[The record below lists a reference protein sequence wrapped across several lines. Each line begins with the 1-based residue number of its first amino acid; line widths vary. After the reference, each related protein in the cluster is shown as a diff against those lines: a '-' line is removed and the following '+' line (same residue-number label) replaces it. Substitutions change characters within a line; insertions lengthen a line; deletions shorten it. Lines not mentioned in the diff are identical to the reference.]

1 MAVRGNNNIIQQQHF
16 RSNYSFYGNPGMSNS
31 PGVSSGTQAFSFNF
45 TPKSSSSEI
54 YLESSIHTIYEDSNS
69 ADQAFV
75 LAHYDSTIITISY
88 APTAYFLWNSY
99 YNCAFIALQ
108 GYENSWG
115 TSQKTIK
122 IRFGMGGSGVYY
134 NRAQQYAN
142 QHGGANGNN
151 YIHYTVREIG

>member
-16 RSNYSFYGNPGMSNS
+16 RSNYSFYGSPGFSNS

-122 IRFGMGGSGVYY
+122 IDLVWVDLVYIIIEHS
-134 NRAQQYAN
+134 NMQTSTVVLTEITT
-142 QHGGANGNN
+142 
-151 YIHYTVREIG
+151 YIIL

>member
-16 RSNYSFYGNPGMSNS
+16 KSNYAFYGTPGFANS
-31 PGVSSGTQAFSFNF
+31 PGVSTGTQAFTFNF

-54 YLESSIHTIYEDSNS
+54 YLESSIHVIYES
-69 ADQAFV
+69 ANVGDQAFV
-75 LAHYDSTIITISY
+75 LAHYDSTIIALSY
-88 APTAYFLWNSY
+88 APAAYFVWNGY

-108 GYENSWG
+108 GYVNSWG

-122 IRFGMGGSGVYY
+122 IRFGMTGSNVYY
-134 NRAQQYAN
+134 NRAEQYAY
-142 QHGGANGNN
+142 QHGGVNGNN

>member
-16 RSNYSFYGNPGMSNS
+16 KSNYSFYGTPGFSNT
-31 PGVSSGTQAFSFNF
+31 PAYNSGTQSFTFNF

-54 YLESSIHTIYEDSNS
+54 YLESSIHVIYEDNNG

-75 LAHYDSTIITISY
+75 LAHYDSTIIALNY
-88 APTAYFLWNSY
+88 APAAYFVWNGY

-108 GYENSWG
+108 GYVNSWG

-122 IRFGMGGSGVYY
+122 IRFGMTGNVYY
-134 NRAQQYAN
+134 NRAEQYAY
-142 QHGGANGNN
+142 QHGGVNGNN